1 MILSVA
7 EATSMLTTAQVM
19 SYTYI
24 VVFALTVLLALKAL
38 MGSETENKRVKS
50 FVKGSNIAIVSLLLI
65 FVVVVV
71 YRVMITPL

>member
-19 SYTYI
+19 SYTSM
-24 VVFALTVLLALKAL
+24 VVFALTVLLALKAI
-38 MGSETENKRVKS
+38 MRSETKNQRVKS

-65 FVVVVV
+65 FVVVVI
-71 YRVMITPL
+71 YKVMITPL